1 MEITLKA
8 ARANKNLSRKEACK
22 LLGISEFTLKSYED
36 GKTQPTIDMGRLME
50 KIYEIPLDNIKF

>member
-1 MEITLKA
+1 LEITLKA

-36 GKTQPTIDMGRLME
+36 GKTQPTIDMGRLIS
-50 KIYEIPLDNIKF
+50 KVYEIPLNNIKF